1 MEKHIDKSFD
11 KQLEAITKLTWLPWI
26 GKSYNEANR
35 KLLIV
40 GESHYNFAESDEEYE
55 KKFKEATEDKE
66 FTRKTIYE
74 SPICCEWTSNTFEN
88 IHRVFLETNN
98 FRRELFWE
106 HVAFYNF
113 IPRLMDYRKKER
125 PMWVDFY
132 NSWDTFIKVIKV
144 IKPTDCV
151 FIGVSASNSFNQAM
165 EELRI
170 KYTPIKWL
178 EGIGTVYARSSK
190 IEIDDYELN
199 LTFIQHSSKMF
210 SWSRWNAFLKKQN
223 REIIEYLRSVVSD
236 DKTVKYEN
244 PIIEPQQESLIKG
257 IPTYLSH
264 KPVIA
269 CNYTEYTGNDSND
282 AKYLSIGHAQYDY
295 KGASVKLFRHTGQRW
310 SRQSEEVPINRV
322 GDMALILLASIKR
335 IYSPD
340 STSTILNEEVLKVD
354 DLDFLQSEI
363 EANKERIKTSFS
375 EIKKLLNEIDI
386 EKELQ

>member
-1 MEKHIDKSFD
+1 LKIFIE
-11 KQLEAITKLTWLPWI
+11 
-26 GKSYNEANR
+26 
-35 KLLIV
+35 
-40 GESHYNFAESDEEYE
+40 
-55 KKFKEATEDKE
+55 
-66 FTRKTIYE
+66 
-74 SPICCEWTSNTFEN
+74 C
-88 IHRVFLETNN
+88 FLETNN